1 MTKVKLCFT
10 TNNADTDWLVKEV
23 NMDEIN
29 YEGVIDDYIREF
41 KHQSKQLDDDF
52 GDDDY
57 LFLNFRMG
65 RTNPILFRLIDDY
78 MESI

>member
-41 KHQSKQLDDDF
+41 KPQSKQLDDKF
-52 GDDDY
+52 GDDDH

-65 RTNPILFRLIDDY
+65 RTNPILFRLIDEY

>member
-41 KHQSKQLDDDF
+41 KPQSKQLDDKF
-52 GDDDY
+52 GDDDH
-57 LFLNFRMG
+57 LFLNFRK
-65 RTNPILFRLIDDY
+65 Y
-78 MESI
+78 